1 MKAGIVAL
9 AGITLP
15 LITILAFPCLAKSGP
30 YSSTT
35 TTTALS
41 NNNTSASDQSGTTT
55 TTTTT
60 PTTTENDGSSWEQS
74 VSDAANQ
81 AKTAIVKTYSD
92 VARDVRDI
100 SLDGKILA
108 VLHENKSTRD
118 LDVHVMADNGVVTL
132 TGVVP
137 SERNA
142 ERVEEVVA
150 NVYGVKAVSNDLNYP
165 RSRESIAPPDANSTA
180 KAHPAYSDTAA
191 GENAPV
197 R

>member
-1 MKAGIVAL
+1 MKAGIAVL

-15 LITILAFPCLAKSGP
+15 LITILAFPCLAQSSP

-35 TTTALS
+35 TSTALS

-81 AKTAIVKTYSD
+81 AKIAVVKTYND
-92 VARDVRDI
+92 VARDVSDI
-100 SLDGKILA
+100 SLEGRILA
-108 VLHENKSTRD
+108 VLHEDKSTRD
-118 LDVHVMADNGVVTL
+118 LDVHVMADNGVVTV

-165 RSRESIAPPDANSTA
+165 RSRESIAPHDSTA
-180 KAHPAYSDTAA
+180 KAHPAYSDTAP